1 MVKVSNKDTRT
12 ANSAST
18 VDFEL
23 LNIGWGYAE
32 FFADMLIIKG
42 DSFYS
47 KQQTKVISCSVEIM
61 DNETVT

>member
-23 LNIGWGYAE
+23 LNTGWEYAE
-32 FFADMLIIKG
+32 FLAGMLIIKG
-42 DSFYS
+42 DSSYS
-47 KQQTKVISCSVEIM
+47 KQQTKVISCSAEIM
-61 DNETVT
+61 DNETIT